1 MIDTTPPA
9 ITNFKAV
16 GQPVDCEG
24 SHCPKPFLISFDAED
39 AVSPIAHA
47 EYSLDAGPWQY
58 IDPVGK
64 LSDSKHEHYEFRL
77 SLDVESGKIA
87 EHLITVRA
95 YDRYDNVGVAKTRH
109 SRAGNSRPRKNAIL
123 MRFELYVAARYLKA
137 KRRQA
142 VVGVVTVISIAGVAA
157 GVAALIIALAITNGM
172 RRDLQDKLLGSS
184 AHVQL
189 MDVDGRGIS
198 DWRPLLARL
207 RTVPHVTAASPGL
220 YEQVLVARG
229 ARDGGAMLEG
239 ILPDAERTVSD
250 LLSTATPGAVRALE
264 PQPESATPQFAELP
278 PIVLGSD
285 LAETVGASIGDSVM
299 VISPQGEM
307 TPLGV
312 IPKYVR
318 FRLAGTFHSGF
329 YQYDAEMGFLRLGD
343 AQRLFDEPDLLS
355 VISFKVDNLN
365 RAPEIARAIEQAA
378 GKGYMTTNWTEQNRE
393 LFRALKLEQVVTFIV
408 IALIVIVAAL
418 NILIALTMMVMEKTR
433 DIAVMMSFGVDPGQV
448 RRIFLLQGFLISVVG
463 TVLGLALGYLA
474 SWAGGHYHLS
484 LFHADVYSIDT
495 LPFAPRLLDGV
506 IVSAVSIGISLLAT
520 LYPSSSAANVLPAE
534 ALRYE

>member
-1 MIDTTPPA
+1 
-9 ITNFKAV
+9 
-16 GQPVDCEG
+16 
-24 SHCPKPFLISFDAED
+24 
-39 AVSPIAHA
+39 
-47 EYSLDAGPWQY
+47 
-58 IDPVGK
+58 
-64 LSDSKHEHYEFRL
+64 
-77 SLDVESGKIA
+77 
-87 EHLITVRA
+87 
-95 YDRYDNVGVAKTRH
+95 
-109 SRAGNSRPRKNAIL
+109 

-229 ARDGGAMLEG
+229 ARDGGALLEG

-250 LLSTATPGAVRALE
+250 LLSTATPGAVQASSRSRN
-264 PQPESATPQFAELP
+264 PPPRNCTELP

-329 YQYDAEMGFLRLGD
+329 YQYDAQMGFLRLAD

-433 DIAVMMSFGVDPGQV
+433 DIAVMMSYGVDPGQV

-463 TVLGLALGYLA
+463 TALGLAARLSCLLGRRALPL
-474 SWAGGHYHLS
+474 HPS
-484 LFHADVYSIDT
+484 L
-495 LPFAPRLLDGV
+495 RRGLLHR
-506 IVSAVSIGISLLAT
+506 
-520 LYPSSSAANVLPAE
+520 YF
-534 ALRYE
+534 ALRAAPA